1 MYSKTSSWVA
11 NSEKTLSKLNA
22 CLVALVDKPFT
33 TVISPFSVFAVT
45 TGIVFPRFSRLL
57 SGRKRTHTLTVEP
70 DDDMLNL
77 RCLRQMIFTSA
88 KVVLPTL
95 YILLR
100 TVLTL
105 LENLVCRFFYLRY
118 LVDTKKKPHWLTLAF
133 EFGGGFS
140 LCCIFYLLLV
150 YYLFPTKIIIM
161 IISTQLL
168 KKKSISSFVVV
179 KKGSSVKR
187 RWKNNTVV
195 LLIVCHCSEASLNQ
209 MLPKQRSPLLQSVQD
224 YCIPYFDCRR

>member
-1 MYSKTSSWVA
+1 
-11 NSEKTLSKLNA
+11 
-22 CLVALVDKPFT
+22 
-33 TVISPFSVFAVT
+33 
-45 TGIVFPRFSRLL
+45 
-57 SGRKRTHTLTVEP
+57 
-70 DDDMLNL
+70 
-77 RCLRQMIFTSA
+77 MIFTSA

-95 YILLR
+95 YNFLR

-168 KKKSISSFVVV
+168 KKKSIFLLCRG
-179 KKGSSVKR
+179 KKRDQAAKR
-187 RWKNNTVV
+187 RWKNNAVV
-195 LLIVCHCSEASLNQ
+195 LLIIVCHCSEASLNQ